1 MYRKSLTLSLHYGII
16 RVSRNHRQ
24 TPKQGGNNMDG
35 QVLAYVRVSTI
46 EQNEERQLIALERYN
61 PDKIFKEKVSAK
73 DTNRPE
79 LQRLLEFARE
89 GDTIVVHDFSRLAR
103 NTRDLLDITEQLK
116 RKGVTLISNKEN
128 IDTSTPTGKLMLT
141 MIGAIA
147 EFERQN
153 LLDRQREG
161 IAIAKEKGVYKGRK
175 PIEID
180 DSKFTEVYN
189 RYMSRGISK
198 VDMAKELGVSR
209 PTLDR
214 MITKYQEKNK

>member
-1 MYRKSLTLSLHYGII
+1 
-16 RVSRNHRQ
+16 
-24 TPKQGGNNMDG
+24 MDG

-175 PIEID
+175 PIEIE